1 MVEVGL
7 MLPDEAAGFAP
18 EATIRFARR
27 AEAAGFHSVWKGEAS
42 WGNGPMT
49 LAAIARETDEIRLAT
64 GIANVY
70 SRTPSLLAMTA
81 GTLESLSGGRT
92 VLGLGASSEPV
103 VERWHGLAFD
113 RPLRRTRE
121 TIEILRDSFDG
132 GTLEYEGE
140 IFDVGPYS
148 IGFDVE
154 RDSVPI
160 YNAAMGETNCRLTGE
175 YADGW
180 VPAFVPRR
188 ELGTLRDAVA
198 AGARA
203 ADRDP
208 DEITVAPMV
217 GTAVAEDPAVAES
230 HVRNFLAREMAMGYN
245 RLAEKYGFGQAAD
258 EAFERW
264 RDGDREGAAAAITRE
279 MLDELAIYGTADQCR
294 EQVTRYADAGCDVVV
309 FFPPFSAPAEIT
321 NDIIDAFATDGTPD
335 SEDVR

>member
-1 MVEVGL
+1 MVDVGL
-7 MLPDEAAGFAP
+7 MLPDEAGGFAP

-27 AEAAGFHSVWKGEAS
+27 AEEADFHSVWKGEAS
-42 WGNGPMT
+42 WGNGPVT
-49 LAAIARETDEIRLAT
+49 LGAIARETDEIRLAT

-70 SRTPSLLAMTA
+70 SRTPALLAMTA
-81 GTLESLSGGRT
+81 GTLESLSDGRT
-92 VLGLGASSEPV
+92 ILGLGVSSEPV
-103 VERWHGLAFD
+103 VERWHGLEFD

-132 GTLEYEGE
+132 GTLEYDGE
-140 IFDVGPYS
+140 IFDVGPYG

-154 RDSVPI
+154 RESIPI

-180 VPAFVPRR
+180 VPAFVPLS
-188 ELGTLRDAVA
+188 ELETLRDRIAT
-198 AGARA
+198 GARA

-230 HVRNFLAREMAMGYN
+230 HVRDFLAQEMAMGYN
-245 RLAEKYGFGQAAD
+245 RLAETYGFGEPAQ

-264 RDGDREGAAAAITRE
+264 RNGDREGAADAITGE
-279 MLDELAIYGTADQCR
+279 MLDELAIYGTAEQCR
-294 EQVTRYADAGCDVVV
+294 RQVTQYADAGCDVVV

-321 NDIIDAFATDGTPD
+321 NNIIDAFAID
-335 SEDVR
+335 